1 MNSEDNRL
9 NEWFVPNFGP
19 LGFRI
24 FVGML
29 FLPYTGM
36 CVSFAV
42 LGSMVATQVLW
53 DRLFA
58 IAAIYALGLGLGAH
72 AADSLGSKEVRPW
85 GNYFSAK
92 QLWLIIVL
100 SLSAAYII
108 GAYYIVH
115 YAPLLGVIAL
125 LEGFFVFAYNF
136 EVFRGFFHNDIWF
149 SVSWGALP
157 VFAGYIIQTNHFEI
171 LPVGLSVITGSL
183 SYIHI
188 RISRKYKVRKKARR
202 SDSRLEKQERALKAI
217 SLSTIGLTLVIIV
230 LKMVIG

>member
-42 LGSMVATQVLW
+42 LGSLVSTQMFW
-53 DRLFA
+53 DRLCA
-58 IAAIYALGLGLGAH
+58 IATIYALGLGLGAH
-72 AADSLGSKEVRPW
+72 AADSLGSKEVKPW
-85 GNYFSAK
+85 GNYYSAK
-92 QLWLIIVL
+92 QLWLIISL

-108 GAYYIVH
+108 GAYYIVY

-136 EVFRGFFHNDIWF
+136 EVFRGFFHTDVWF
-149 SVSWGALP
+149 SISWGALP
-157 VFAGYIIQTNHFEI
+157 VFAGAIIQTNHFEI
-171 LPVGLSVITGSL
+171 LPVGLSVITAALGYL
-183 SYIHI
+183 QI
-188 RISRKYKVRKKARR
+188 RISRKYKVRKKVRR
-202 SDSRLEKQERALKAI
+202 SDSRLEKQEMALKTI
-217 SLSTIGLTLVIIV
+217 SLSTIGLTLVMIV
-230 LKMVIG
+230 FKMVIG

>member
-1 MNSEDNRL
+1 MNTEDNRL
-9 NEWFVPNFGP
+9 NEWFVPKFGP
-19 LGFRI
+19 RGFRI

-36 CVSFAV
+36 CISFAV
-42 LGSMVATQVLW
+42 LGSLVATQVLW

-72 AADSLGSKEVRPW
+72 AVDSLGSREVKPW

-92 QLWLIIVL
+92 HLWLIALV

-108 GAYYIVH
+108 GAYYMIFFTPILWIV
-115 YAPLLGVIAL
+115 AIM
-125 LEGFFVFAYNF
+125 EGFFVFAYNF
-136 EVFRGFFHNDIWF
+136 EIFRGLFHTDIWF

-157 VFAGYIIQTNHFEI
+157 VLAGFIIQSNHIEI
-171 LPVGLSVITGSL
+171 LPIGLSVITGTL

-188 RISRKYKVRKKARR
+188 SISRKYK
-202 SDSRLEKQERALKAI
+202 ALKRSERTYSGTANQEIALKTI
-217 SLSTIGLTLVIIV
+217 SLCTISITLAV
-230 LKMVIG
+230 LILRMVIG